1 MGLAM
6 QIEYDKDEFISDI
19 NIKVFGVGGGG
30 GNALEYMANQGVE
43 NVEYI
48 AVNTDVK
55 ALRSK
60 NGETMRRIQIGKKKT
75 KGRGAGNDPSIG
87 AESAIEDKEE
97 IQGHLKGATMVFISA
112 GMGGGTGTGAAP
124 IIASLAK
131 EMDILTVGV
140 VTKPFDFEREQKMN
154 QALKGIAEMRNYV
167 DALVIIPNQKLLK
180 MHDKAL
186 NLRQAFSLVDDILYK
201 AVKSISD
208 LVTSSGYVNVD
219 FADVEATLKNAGD
232 AHMAIGFGTGENK
245 ADEAVKEV
253 INSPLL
259 ETTINGAGRI
269 LVNITMSPDT
279 TMEDTDKVMQQI
291 TKAALP
297 DVRVI
302 SGISIDD
309 DMQDS
314 MVLTVIATG
323 FETPVANA
331 EENQSSEEEVQEQ
344 GEPKA
349 EQPQEQVSLLDD
361 LIESNKT
368 KTDEDIEDDRYKE
381 IMKLFNNK

>member
-1 MGLAM
+1 M
-6 QIEYDKDEFISDI
+6 QIEFDKDEFISDI

-30 GNALEYMANQGVE
+30 GNALEFMANQGVE

-60 NGETMRRIQIGKKKT
+60 NGETMKRIQIGKKKT

-87 AESAIEDKEE
+87 AESAVEDKEE
-97 IQGHLKGATMVFISA
+97 IQNQLKGSTMVFISA

-124 IIASLAK
+124 IIAGLAK
-131 EMDILTVGV
+131 ELDILTVGV

-154 QALKGIAEMRNYV
+154 QALKGIAEMRKYV
-167 DALVIIPNQKLLK
+167 DALVIVPNQKLLK

-186 NLRQAFSLVDDILYK
+186 NLRQAFSLVDEILYK

-219 FADVEATLKNAGD
+219 FADVEATLKDAGD

-245 ADEAVKEV
+245 AEEAVKEV

-259 ETTINGAGRI
+259 ETSINGASRI

-279 TMEDTDKVMQQI
+279 SMEDTDKVMQQI
-291 TKAALP
+291 TKAATP

-302 SGISIDD
+302 SGINIDD
-309 DMQDS
+309 DMQDALI
-314 MVLTVIATG
+314 LTVIATG
-323 FETPVANA
+323 FGKLDKP
-331 EENQSSEEEVQEQ
+331 VQENSSDEADSTETETAQ
-344 GEPKA
+344 SESDNTT
-349 EQPQEQVSLLDD
+349 SLLDD
-361 LIESNKT
+361 LIESNRSKS
-368 KTDEDIEDDRYKE
+368 DEEAEDDRYKE

>member
-1 MGLAM
+1 M

-323 FETPVANA
+323 FETPVANT

>member
-1 MGLAM
+1 M

-323 FETPVANA
+323 FETPVANT
-331 EENQSSEEEVQEQ
+331 EENQSSEEKVQEQ

>member
-1 MGLAM
+1 M
-6 QIEYDKDEFISDI
+6 QIEFDKDEFISDI

-30 GNALEYMANQGVE
+30 GNALEFMSNQGVD

-60 NGETMRRIQIGKKKT
+60 NGETMKRIQIGKKKT

-87 AESAIEDKEE
+87 AESAVEDKEE
-97 IQGHLKGATMVFISA
+97 IQSQLKGSTMVFISA

-131 EMDILTVGV
+131 ELDILTVGV

-154 QALKGIAEMRNYV
+154 QALKGIAEMRKYV
-167 DALVIIPNQKLLK
+167 DALVIVPNQKLLK

-186 NLRQAFSLVDDILYK
+186 NLRQAFSLVDEILYK

-219 FADVEATLKNAGD
+219 FADVEATLKDAGD

-259 ETTINGAGRI
+259 ETSINGASRI

-279 TMEDTDKVMQQI
+279 TMEDTDMVMQQI
-291 TKAALP
+291 TKAATP
-297 DVRVI
+297 DVKVI

-309 DMQDS
+309 DMQDA
-314 MVLTVIATG
+314 MILTVIATG
-323 FETPVANA
+323 FGKSDKPIQADSSN
-331 EENQSSEEEVQEQ
+331 EENSTVPEES
-344 GEPKA
+344 
-349 EQPQEQVSLLDD
+349 QPENESIPSLLDD
-361 LIESNKT
+361 LIESNRSKS
-368 KTDEDIEDDRYKE
+368 DEEAEDDRYKE

>member
-1 MGLAM
+1 M

>member
-1 MGLAM
+1 M

-331 EENQSSEEEVQEQ
+331 EENQSSEEKVQEQ

>member
-323 FETPVANA
+323 FETPVANT
-331 EENQSSEEEVQEQ
+331 EENQSSEEKVQEQ

>member
-1 MGLAM
+1 M

-323 FETPVANA
+323 FETPGANA